1 MEQQLLVEWYLQN
14 KRDLP
19 WRRTRNPYH
28 IWLSEI
34 MLQQTRVESV
44 KGYYA
49 RFLALFPTVEALAAA
64 PEEQV
69 LKAWEGLGYY
79 NRARNLHKAAK
90 YVTEKYAGIF
100 PDTYEGLL
108 SLPGIGP
115 YTAGAIASIAFQVPV
130 PAVDGNVYRVI
141 SRYRGIREDIG
152 YPAVQKRIR
161 DEVTT
166 LLQNVSPGN
175 LNQALM
181 ELGATLCT
189 PRSPKCSLCPWSEKC
204 DAFREGDIEL
214 LPVHEKKK
222 PQKVIPVAVNMVTY
236 NRKILISKRNFSLLK
251 GMYVFILIEDEE
263 RPESCEAILH
273 EKGLRASF
281 VKKLGEGRH
290 VFTHRIWE
298 MQYFLFEL
306 SEMPGE
312 AVLGEMDAFFADA
325 ETLRNLPIPSAMKGA
340 LNIALQ
346 LLEKD

>member
-1 MEQQLLVEWYLQN
+1 MEQQRLVEWYLQN

-19 WRRTRNPYH
+19 WRKSKNPYH

-44 KGYYA
+44 KGYYK

-79 NRARNLHKAAK
+79 TRARNLHKAAK
-90 YVTEKYAGIF
+90 HVTENCAGIF
-100 PDTYEGLL
+100 PASYEGLL

-115 YTAGAIASIAFQVPV
+115 YTAGAIASIAFEIPA
-130 PAVDGNVYRVI
+130 PAVDGNVYRVT
-141 SRYRGIREDIG
+141 SRYRGIREDIS

-161 DEVTT
+161 DEVTS
-166 LLQNVSPGN
+166 LLQGVSPGE

-189 PRSPKCSLCPWSEKC
+189 PRSPKCSLCPWAEKC
-204 DAFREGDIEL
+204 DAFLEGDMEL

-222 PQKVIPVAVNMVTY
+222 PQHVIPVAVNLVTY
-236 NRKILISKRNFSLLK
+236 NMKILVSKRNLPMLK
-251 GMYVFILIEDEE
+251 GLYVFTLLEDETQPE
-263 RPESCEAILH
+263 RCETLLNEA
-273 EKGLRASF
+273 GLRASY
-281 VKKLGEGRH
+281 VRKLGEGRH

-306 SEMPGE
+306 AREPDE
-312 AVLGEMDAFFADA
+312 AVLRGMDAFLADA
-325 ETLRNLPIPSAMKGA
+325 DTLRGLPIPSAMKGA
-340 LNIALQ
+340 LKIALQ
-346 LLEKD
+346 LLEKQ